1 MNERAPV
8 SGRTNRCWTGGP
20 PRSHT
25 VAAVARAVLALA
37 LLLPLGISSNASA
50 QEWMKDRMYQEGQ
63 GFQTGDLEWHPGI
76 AVEGGYDSNY
86 FLRSSKTD
94 VINGAPNAPV
104 VGTPV
109 MRVTPS
115 LSLSTIG
122 PLRREGQPSAPPVI
136 NFRLNAA
143 GTYQEFFGQLQ
154 PEQRN
159 FSVNS
164 SARLDILPE
173 RPFGGA
179 LFASYSRIIQ
189 PNSVVGDPDL
199 SFNHDTVGAGAEV
212 STQPG
217 GGTLDWHLGYQ
228 FSDTLFEENAG
239 ASYANLVNTFYT
251 KGRWKF
257 RPRTAIV
264 YDGTLAF
271 FHYENPANVVAGTL
285 TAGAISPLYDSVPLR
300 TRIGINGLITPRL
313 SFLGMVGYG
322 GSFFVPATPNGN
334 PPAQFDSVIG
344 QAEFKFYL
352 TAQPGDTG
360 LTSLTLSSI
369 ALGYSRDFAT
379 SYLADFYTSDR
390 GYLKFSYF
398 FAGRALI
405 SLSGGV
411 GAIEYPTF
419 QLIGSTTNN
428 PAFTDV
434 RIDTT
439 LYGEYRFTNYLGL
452 TFTAKYTNNLSN
464 EEIEL
469 PAAATGVPGM
479 TEPYA
484 MEWQRL
490 ELYAG
495 VRLFL

>member
-1 MNERAPV
+1 
-8 SGRTNRCWTGGP
+8 
-20 PRSHT
+20 
-25 VAAVARAVLALA
+25 
-37 LLLPLGISSNASA
+37 
-50 QEWMKDRMYQEGQ
+50 MKDRMYQEGQ
-63 GFQTGDLEWHPGI
+63 GVQTGDLEWHPGI

-109 MRVTPS
+109 MRITPS
-115 LSLSTIG
+115 LSLLTKV
-122 PLRREGQPSAPPVI
+122 PVRHEGQPSAPPDI
-136 NFRLNAA
+136 NFRLNAS
-143 GTYQEFFGQLQ
+143 GTYEEFFGQLQ
-154 PEQRN
+154 PDQRN
-159 FSVNS
+159 FAINA

-173 RPFGGA
+173 RPFGGSV
-179 LFASYSRIIQ
+179 FAAYSRVIQ

-199 SFNHDTVGAGAEV
+199 SFNHDTISAGAEL

-228 FSDTLFEENAG
+228 FSDTLFEESAG
-239 ASYANLVNTFYT
+239 QPYSNLVNSIYT
-251 KGRWKF
+251 RGRWKF
-257 RPRTAIV
+257 RPRTAVV
-264 YDGTLAF
+264 YDGTFSF
-271 FHYENPANVVAGTL
+271 FHYENTGIVTAATGAA
-285 TAGAISPLYDSVPLR
+285 TAGAISPLYPSVPLR
-300 TRIGINGLITPRL
+300 SRIGINGLITPRL

-322 GSFFVPATPNGN
+322 GSFFVPASANGT

-369 ALGYSRDFAT
+369 ALGYNRDFVT
-379 SYLADFYTSDR
+379 SYLADYYTSDK

-398 FAGRALI
+398 FGGRALV
-405 SLSGGV
+405 SFTGAV
-411 GAIEYPTF
+411 GAVEYPTF
-419 QLIGSTTNN
+419 QLIGSTANN
-428 PAFTDV
+428 AAFTDV
-434 RIDTT
+434 RIETT
-439 LYGEYRFTNYLGL
+439 LYGEYRFTNYFGL

-464 EEIEL
+464 EEIQL
-469 PAAATGVPGM
+469 PAAATGVQGM

>member
-1 MNERAPV
+1 
-8 SGRTNRCWTGGP
+8 
-20 PRSHT
+20 
-25 VAAVARAVLALA
+25 
-37 LLLPLGISSNASA
+37 
-50 QEWMKDRMYQEGQ
+50 MKDRMYQEGQ

-86 FLRSSKTD
+86 FLRTSK
-94 VINGAPNAPV
+94 VGPINGFPLANGAPLVPV

-122 PLRREGQPSAPPVI
+122 PVRHEGQPSTPPVI

-159 FSVNS
+159 FAVNA

-173 RPFGGA
+173 RPFGGS
-179 LFASYSRIIQ
+179 LFASYSRVIQ

-199 SFNHDTVGAGAEV
+199 SFNHDTVSGGAEL

-228 FSDTLFEENAG
+228 FSDTLFEEAAG
-239 ASYANLVNTFYT
+239 TSYANLVNTFYT
-251 KGRWKF
+251 RGRWKF
-257 RPRTAIV
+257 RPRTAII
-264 YDGTLAF
+264 YDGTMAF
-271 FHYENPANVVAGTL
+271 FHYENPAHVVAGTA

-300 TRIGINGLITPRL
+300 SRIGINGLITPRL

-322 GSFFVPATPNGN
+322 GSFFVPATPNGT

-369 ALGYSRDFAT
+369 ALGYNRDFST
-379 SYLADFYTSDR
+379 SYLADYYTSDK

-398 FAGRALI
+398 FGGRALV
-405 SLSGGV
+405 SFTGAV
-411 GAIEYPTF
+411 GAVEYPTF
-419 QLIGSTTNN
+419 QVYSPTANNAAFTNA
-428 PAFTDV
+428 AFTDV
-434 RIDTT
+434 RIETA
-439 LYGEYRFTNYLGL
+439 LYGEYRFTNYFGL

-464 EEIEL
+464 EFIQL
-469 PAAATGVPGM
+469 PKAVTGAAGV
-479 TEPYA
+479 TEYA